1 MILSLAVEF
10 YNKIMDAEA
19 EGEVV
24 DLNIQIQTA
33 VLCGE
38 IVDEKEIMILNM
50 ALQIKSNFFLMREM
64 MLTNSHTIIMASI
77 EDFDP
82 EEMQLE
88 EFQQEEFDDFKDGNV
103 VMMTDFKK
111 K

>member
-1 MILSLAVEF
+1 MGPSLTVEF
-10 YNKIMDAEA
+10 YDKIMNAET
-19 EGEVV
+19 EGVVV
-24 DLNIQIQTA
+24 DLNIQIQIA
-33 VLCGE
+33 VLDQE
-38 IVDEKEIMILNM
+38 IVDEKDIMILNM

-64 MLTNSHTIIMASI
+64 MLTSSHTIIMTSL

-82 EEMQLE
+82 EDIHIE
-88 EFQQEEFDDFKDGNV
+88 EFQQEEFDEFKDGNV

>member
-1 MILSLAVEF
+1 MELSQTVEF
-10 YNKIMDAEA
+10 YNLIMCAET

-24 DLNIQIQTA
+24 DLTIKVQTA
-33 VLCGE
+33 VLDGE
-38 IVDEKEIMILNM
+38 IVDEKDIMILNM
-50 ALQIKSNFFLMREM
+50 ALQIKTNFFLMREI
-64 MLTNSHTIIMASI
+64 MLMGGATIIMGSL

-88 EFQQEEFDDFKDGNV
+88 EFQQEELEDFKDGNV
-103 VMMTDFKK
+103 VMMKDFKK